1 MCGLNSVSDVPT
13 AVSAAGVLVCV
24 MCLTVGLGLG
34 VCMGDVQNSVMRCAY
49 CGGEAC
55 VQWCFTKV
63 CADS

>member
-13 AVSAAGVLVCV
+13 AVSATSVLVCV
-24 MCLTVGLGLG
+24 MCLTVGLG
-34 VCMGDVQNSVMRCAY
+34 VCVGHVQNSVMRCAY
-49 CGGEAC
+49 YGDEAC